1 MYINYKK
8 ESTLKRDSKYNYV
21 SCIYIQVIIL
31 KELYKT
37 GLNLDKSKIVIK
49 LDFRSQKDINIVS
62 DIYKQVYKIHKCIKL
77 HNT

>member
-8 ESTLKRDSKYNYV
+8 EILNIIMYLA
-21 SCIYIQVIIL
+21 YIQVIIL

>member
-1 MYINYKK
+1 MY
-8 ESTLKRDSKYNYV
+8 LA
-21 SCIYIQVIIL
+21 YIQVIIL
-31 KELYKT
+31 KELCKT
-37 GLNLDKSKIVIK
+37 GLNLDKSKIVITGK

>member
-1 MYINYKK
+1 MY
-8 ESTLKRDSKYNYV
+8 LA
-21 SCIYIQVIIL
+21 YIQVIIL

-37 GLNLDKSKIVIK
+37 GLNLDKSKIVITGK

-62 DIYKQVYKIHKCIKL
+62 DIYKQVYKIQKGIKL

>member
-1 MYINYKK
+1 MY
-8 ESTLKRDSKYNYV
+8 LA
-21 SCIYIQVIIL
+21 YIQVIIL

-37 GLNLDKSKIVIK
+37 GLNLDKSKIVII

>member
-1 MYINYKK
+1 MY
-8 ESTLKRDSKYNYV
+8 LA
-21 SCIYIQVIIL
+21 YIQVIIL

-77 HNT
+77 HNTWWWWLIGFN

>member
-1 MYINYKK
+1 MY
-8 ESTLKRDSKYNYV
+8 LA
-21 SCIYIQVIIL
+21 YIQVIIL
-31 KELYKT
+31 KKLYKT
-37 GLNLDKSKIVIK
+37 GLNLDKSKIVITGK

>member
-1 MYINYKK
+1 MY
-8 ESTLKRDSKYNYV
+8 LA
-21 SCIYIQVIIL
+21 YIQVIIL

-37 GLNLDKSKIVIK
+37 GLNLDKISKIVIK

>member
-1 MYINYKK
+1 MY
-8 ESTLKRDSKYNYV
+8 LA
-21 SCIYIQVIIL
+21 YIQVIIL

-37 GLNLDKSKIVIK
+37 GLNLDKSKIVII
-49 LDFRSQKDINIVS
+49 LDFRSQKDMNIVS

>member
-1 MYINYKK
+1 MY
-8 ESTLKRDSKYNYV
+8 LA
-21 SCIYIQVIIL
+21 YIQVIIL

-37 GLNLDKSKIVIK
+37 GLNLDKSKIVITGK

>member
-1 MYINYKK
+1 MY
-8 ESTLKRDSKYNYV
+8 LA
-21 SCIYIQVIIL
+21 YIQVILL

>member
-1 MYINYKK
+1 MY
-8 ESTLKRDSKYNYV
+8 LA
-21 SCIYIQVIIL
+21 YIQVIIL

-37 GLNLDKSKIVIK
+37 GLNLDKSKIFIK

-77 HNT
+77 HNS

>member
-1 MYINYKK
+1 MY
-8 ESTLKRDSKYNYV
+8 LA
-21 SCIYIQVIIL
+21 YIQVINL

-37 GLNLDKSKIVIK
+37 RLNLDKSKIVIK

>member
-1 MYINYKK
+1 MIMY
-8 ESTLKRDSKYNYV
+8 LA
-21 SCIYIQVIIL
+21 YIQVIIL